1 MRADYHSTT
10 YDCTL
15 PEPKGQLVSIFV
27 NFDHPLLQL
36 HRALD
41 WQALRQLMVLHWR
54 RHGKNVDG
62 RPGLPW
68 PVFLYVPLLVLKFV
82 QHLDSRHLEAYV
94 NEHVVARLFIGA
106 HQDSV
111 SAIRD
116 HASIA
121 RAEAALGAQGIEAL
135 NQLIVKESVRL
146 GFGDPQVLS
155 GDTTAQELPI
165 GYPNEPG
172 ILKGLAQRC
181 LRALSNLK
189 KKGVTYVKEGI
200 AQAKEVIKEV
210 KEYHLFAKTKEQKQ
224 KRLERLVRQSEKL
237 IDKTTQ
243 VAQRVRVCRQ
253 RVKESAVSKLKE
265 MKEVALVLL
274 PQIRYWIKTG
284 RVARG
289 KLLHAGISQ
298 AKAIVR
304 NKVGKK
310 VEFGLPYLINQ
321 IGGGFV
327 FGEILASSPNEAQM
341 PILSLQLYREIFA
354 EQAKPEMIVYD
365 RGGGAKETLRKLKKE
380 KIEKVGVMPR
390 GRARW
395 RVTGEDRKQVMSERG
410 KMEGSIGTLKSQ
422 SYGFHRP
429 KERKLETLRMAGQRS
444 FLSLNL
450 NRLMKKL
457 IASGNQKM
465 RAEV

>member
-1 MRADYHSTT
+1 VRADCHSTT

-15 PEPKGQLVSIFV
+15 PEPNGQLVSIFV
-27 NFDHPLLQL
+27 NFNHPLLQL

-41 WQALRQLMVLHWR
+41 WQALREVMVRHWR
-54 RHGKNVDG
+54 RHGKNVDAK
-62 RPGLPW
+62 RGLPW
-68 PVFLYVPLLVLKFV
+68 PVCLYVPLLVLKFV
-82 QHLDSRHLEAYV
+82 QHLDSRHMEAYV
-94 NEHVVARLFIGA
+94 NENVVARLFVGL
-106 HQDSV
+106 HQDST

-121 RAEAALGAQGIEAL
+121 RAEAALGAEGVEEV
-135 NQLIVKESVRL
+135 NHLIVRQAVGL
-146 GFGDPQVLS
+146 GFGDPGILS

-181 LRALSNLK
+181 LRALRNLK
-189 KKGVTYVKEGI
+189 KKGVAYVKEAV
-200 AQAKEVIKEV
+200 AQAKEVIAGV
-210 KEYHLFAKTKEQKQ
+210 KEYHLFAKTKEQKDQ
-224 KRLERLVRQSEKL
+224 RLKRLVRQSEKL
-237 IDKTTQ
+237 IEKNTA
-243 VAQRVRVCRQ
+243 VAQRVRGRGQ
-253 RVKESAVSKLKE
+253 RVKQSALNKLKQ
-265 MKEVALVLL
+265 MKEVAALLV
-274 PQIRYWIKTG
+274 PQIRYWMKTG
-284 RVARG
+284 KVARG

-298 AKAIVR
+298 AKALVR

-327 FGEILASSPNEAQM
+327 FGESLASSPNETQM
-341 PILSLQLYREIFA
+341 PIESLRMYREIFG
-354 EQAKPEMIVYD
+354 EQAKPQMIVYD
-365 RGGGAKETLRKLKKE
+365 RGGGAKETLRKLKQE

-395 RVTGEDRKQVMSERG
+395 RVTGEDRQKVMSERG

-422 SYGFHRP
+422 RYGFHRP
-429 KERKLETLRMAGQRS
+429 QERKIETLRMAGQRS

-457 IASGNQKM
+457 MASKRQ
-465 RAEV
+465 

>member
-10 YDCTL
+10 TDCTV

-41 WQALRQLMVLHWR
+41 WQAIQDLMVLHWR
-54 RHGKNVDG
+54 QHGKNVDG
-62 RPGLPW
+62 RRGLPW
-68 PVFLYVPLLVLKFV
+68 PVSFYVHLLVLKFV
-82 QHLDSRHLEAYV
+82 QHLDSRQMESYV
-94 NEHVVARLFIGA
+94 NENVVARLFIGC
-106 HQDSV
+106 QEDSK
-111 SAIRD
+111 ANIRD

-121 RAEAALGAQGIEAL
+121 RAEAALGAQGIKAL
-135 NQLIVKESVRL
+135 NQLIIKESVRL
-146 GFGDPQVLS
+146 GFGKAQVLS

-181 LRALSNLK
+181 LRALTNLQ
-189 KKGVTYVKEGI
+189 KKGVGYVKQALG
-200 AQAKEVIKEV
+200 QAKEIIGKV
-210 KEYHLFAKTKEQKQ
+210 KEYHLFAKTKEQKDQ
-224 KRLERLVRQSEKL
+224 RLKGLVGQSEKL
-237 IDKTTQ
+237 LEKVSEVIS
-243 VAQRVRVCRQ
+243 RVRVKGQPVKHGAVEKLRQ
-253 RVKESAVSKLKE
+253 MQQVGSK
-265 MKEVALVLL
+265 LL
-274 PQIRYWIKTG
+274 PQIRYWLKSSK
-284 RVARG
+284 VAKG
-289 KLLHAGISQ
+289 KLLHAGIRQ

-327 FGEILASSPNEAQM
+327 FGEMLSSSPSEAQM
-341 PILSLQLYREIFA
+341 PILSLEMYREIFGK
-354 EQAKPEMIVYD
+354 QAKPQMIVYD

-380 KIEKVGVMPR
+380 KIEKIGVMPR
-390 GRARW
+390 GRGRW
-395 RVTGEDRKQVMSERG
+395 RVTGEDRKTVMSERG

-422 SYGFHRP
+422 RYGFHRP
-429 KERKLETLRMAGQRS
+429 KERKLETLKMAGQRS

-450 NRLMKKL
+450 NRFLKKL
-457 IASGNQKM
+457 MA
-465 RAEV
+465 